1 MIMRTDAEIKA
12 YIDGYNDCFK
22 QFCECFKGRKSLND
36 AIKKM
41 ELYRE
46 AVNNVVEK
54 EKNHDMR

>member
-1 MIMRTDAEIKA
+1 MNKRTDAEIKA

-41 ELYRE
+41 ELYRV
-46 AVNNVVEK
+46 AVNNVIEK
-54 EKNHDMR
+54 GDES